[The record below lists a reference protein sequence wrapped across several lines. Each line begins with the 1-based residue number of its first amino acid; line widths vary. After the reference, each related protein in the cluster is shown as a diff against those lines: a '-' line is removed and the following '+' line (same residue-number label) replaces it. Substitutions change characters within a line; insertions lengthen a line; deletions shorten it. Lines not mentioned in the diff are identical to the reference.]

1 MIEILLIRNNR
12 IRKVATINYVLTS
25 DAHCERIVEAIAR
38 TMFYDYVAI
47 NKIDDNEYPIAYRLQ
62 MDDKYKLVA
71 RDINE

>member
-1 MIEILLIRNNR
+1 MIEILLIKGSS
-12 IRKVATINYVLTS
+12 IRKVATINYVLT
-25 DAHCERIVEAIAR
+25 DYAHCERIVEAIAR

-71 RDINE
+71 RDITK